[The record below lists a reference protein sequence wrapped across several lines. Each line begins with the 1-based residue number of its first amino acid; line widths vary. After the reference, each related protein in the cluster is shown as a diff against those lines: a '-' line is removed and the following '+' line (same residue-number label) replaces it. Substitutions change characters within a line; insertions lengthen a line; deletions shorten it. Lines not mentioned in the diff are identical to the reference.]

1 MLLIK
6 KQVSFGHETDSDQ
19 ISRENFNN
27 LAKKN
32 YADNC
37 LKSLSRMSVRHLESL
52 CSIFCSQLIDVT
64 RKKVNLGR

>member
-1 MLLIK
+1 MRQIPTRYPEKTLIIW
-6 KQVSFGHETDSDQ
+6 Q
-19 ISRENFNN
+19 
-27 LAKKN
+27 KKN